1 MLDTRRRQY
10 LEAMGISTWSPRE
23 VGQVAA
29 QRPVAVE
36 QPAAGEIP
44 VEEAMGSE
52 LTPRASA
59 LAVVEAP
66 APTAKAPAVEVPQAA
81 VGVKLGPG
89 RDGILLVC
97 ASADE
102 PASRLANDIARALGA
117 VPVWAWPEADDE
129 ALSIESAVEENLF
142 TEIAV
147 FGDDLAAAL
156 FSGEVPDKVGSAS
169 VVQLPSM
176 TAVRGQATSRRALW
190 NALCRAGMV
199 NPERQ

>member
-1 MLDTRRRQY
+1 MLDRRRRQY
-10 LEAMGISTWSPRE
+10 LEAMGVSTWFPRE
-23 VGQVAA
+23 VE
-29 QRPVAVE
+29 RIAVE
-36 QPAAGEIP
+36 
-44 VEEAMGSE
+44 
-52 LTPRASA
+52 R
-59 LAVVEAP
+59 
-66 APTAKAPAVEVPQAA
+66 PAVEDIPAEEAAGSEVAPRESAPAAVEALAPIPKAPVAEAPQAE
-81 VGVKLGPG
+81 VGIKLGPG

-129 ALSIESAVEENLF
+129 VLSIESAVRENLF

-156 FSGEVPDKVGSAS
+156 FSGEVPEKVGSAS

-176 TAVRGQATSRRALW
+176 TAVREQATSRRALW

-199 NPERQ
+199 NLERR